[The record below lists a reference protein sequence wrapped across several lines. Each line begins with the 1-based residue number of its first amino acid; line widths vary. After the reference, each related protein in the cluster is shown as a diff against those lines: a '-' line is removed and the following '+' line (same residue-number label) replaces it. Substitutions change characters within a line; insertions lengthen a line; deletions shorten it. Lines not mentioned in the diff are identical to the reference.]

1 MPVAE
6 LLAILVPMLLVDV
19 LNPVLFALLVLA
31 AGSSRPVV
39 NSSTMLLG
47 HTAAYFLAGFAVSF
61 ALEQVSER
69 LANPERIDFAIG
81 GVIGVLLIWAFF
93 RMRGSDAPAANEPE
107 WELTPLRCLGFGAL
121 VNFIGIPFALPY
133 FGAVDQILKA
143 DLDTAGS
150 LTVLALYNIGYALV
164 FAVVPVSVAML
175 GDRAKPLLERINQF
189 LVRASEVAMPWMILL
204 LGVWLLFDAGYFFV
218 VGRPYGS

>member
-1 MPVAE
+1 MAE
-6 LLAILVPMLLVDV
+6 VLAILFPFLMVDV
-19 LNPVLFALLVLA
+19 LNPALFALLVVA

-47 HTAAYFLAGFAVSF
+47 HTAAYFLAGFAISF
-61 ALEQVSER
+61 GLEQLSER
-69 LANPERIDFAIG
+69 LANPERIDFVIG
-81 GVIGVLLIWAFF
+81 GLIGALLIWVFF
-93 RMRGSDAPAANEPE
+93 RMRRSGAPAADEPE

-121 VNFIGIPFALPY
+121 INFIGIPFALPY

-143 DLDTAGS
+143 NLDMADS
-150 LTVLALYNIGYALV
+150 LNVLALYNIGYALV
-164 FAVVPVSVAML
+164 FAVVPVSVAMV

-204 LGVWLLFDAGYFFV
+204 LGIWLLFDVGYFFV
-218 VGRPYGS
+218 VGQPYGS